1 MSLAPR
7 LARVAT
13 RSFHASPPA
22 RGGGGAHP
30 PYPHHVWSP
39 SGGWWSNPADW
50 KRNSYIAGVVG
61 VFLWGMVFSL
71 SASIEVRAHTHRA
84 PPGPPLFRGVL
95 GPSRTRRGGKER
107 ALRTPRERARP
118 RIAPPSPPA
127 TLHRLSSFAC
137 VLPPPAASAEVSS
150 VAHPVANLEQVR
162 EGRRRI
168 TRVKRHATPQCALF
182 SHPRAVIARTQP
194 ARESS
199 CVAARSRVYPE
210 TIPVRV
216 YHLSMQARAVPT
228 VITIRFVL
236 QDQATAPARAQREA
250 WRRRRKCC

>member
-84 PPGPPLFRGVL
+84 PPAPPLFRGVL

-118 RIAPPSPPA
+118 RTPPPSPPA
-127 TLHRLSSFAC
+127 PLHRLSSFAC

-168 TRVKRHATPQCALF
+168 TRVKRHATPLCALF

-216 YHLSMQARAVPT
+216 YHLSMQARAS
-228 VITIRFVL
+228 R
-236 QDQATAPARAQREA
+236 Q
-250 WRRRRKCC
+250 

>member
-1 MSLAPR
+1 MRMSLARAPQ
-7 LARVAT
+7 LARIAT

-84 PPGPPLFRGVL
+84 PPAPPLFRGVL

-118 RIAPPSPPA
+118 RFAPP
-127 TLHRLSSFAC
+127 
-137 VLPPPAASAEVSS
+137 LPPGHTSPTLLVCVCPPTARSVGRSLQRGPSRRKPGASSRRSTTHHWSEAPRDP
-150 VAHPVANLEQVR
+150 PVRALF
-162 EGRRRI
+162 
-168 TRVKRHATPQCALF
+168 TPQGCD
-182 SHPRAVIARTQP
+182 
-194 ARESS
+194 RED
-199 CVAARSRVYPE
+199 AARARKLLCSR
-210 TIPVRV
+210 
-216 YHLSMQARAVPT
+216 A
-228 VITIRFVL
+228 
-236 QDQATAPARAQREA
+236 
-250 WRRRRKCC
+250 